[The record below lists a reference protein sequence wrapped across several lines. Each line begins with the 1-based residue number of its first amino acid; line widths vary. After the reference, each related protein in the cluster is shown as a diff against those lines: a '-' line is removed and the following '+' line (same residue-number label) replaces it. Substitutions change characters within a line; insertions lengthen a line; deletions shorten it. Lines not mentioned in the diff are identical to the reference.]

1 MDRYDGFHEFV
12 VARGGALSRTA
23 FLLTG
28 EHHAAEDLVQSALA
42 KAASRWR
49 WLVEHTQPE
58 AYIRRIM
65 INEQIS
71 WWRRRPARPVA
82 QVPERAGPD
91 EPGQVVERIAL
102 GQALGT
108 LTPRQRAVVVL
119 RYYEDLSEADTAAL
133 MGCSVG
139 TVKSQTHLALGH
151 LRRAL
156 PRYAEQAEDYAD
168 GGAAL
173 ALARRRRTGRTVAAA
188 LLTVPML
195 AGLLWCVVRD
205 PDTVPPPVATTPS
218 GVPAPVKPLPALPS
232 RLDVNAAIE
241 ELPGDRGIGPAVLQ
255 VHDGRAFPGPRTLLV
270 TLDGHYYEVVPPEAG
285 FVTAPTLSPDGR
297 WLTWATSAATLV
309 RDLTG
314 TEVRELPATSNAPL
328 WSPSGDWFLL
338 PAYAGKGETL
348 FHLPDWTA
356 RELAPVV
363 SWDRST
369 KVVLDSGEL
378 LRSAGSP
385 TATAVPME
393 VVDPVTGAGRAITVD
408 VAGRLGQGE
417 SIYKWSILPAPGSSA
432 AVEVVGLSS
441 HGSAQVVGV
450 LQFSTADGRVLRRI
464 TVPPDG
470 LAFPLCFRGGELL
483 WTDLRTVRRA
493 AVPEGMALLMELDD
507 PMHVVEPAGCGRSTQ
522 LGSMVP

>member
-42 KAASRWR
+42 KAALRWR

-102 GQALGT
+102 GQALAT

-119 RYYEDLSEADTAAL
+119 RFYEDLSEADTAEL

-156 PRYAEQAEDYAD
+156 PRFAEQAGEYAD
-168 GGAAL
+168 SGAAL

-188 LLTVPML
+188 LLAVPML
-195 AGLLWCVVRD
+195 AGLLWYAVRG
-205 PDTVPPPVATTPS
+205 PDAAPPPVATTPS
-218 GVPAPVKPLPALPS
+218 GIPTPAKALPALPS
-232 RLDVNAAIE
+232 RLDENATIE
-241 ELPGDRGIGPAVLQ
+241 RLPGDRGIGPAVLQ
-255 VHDGRAFPGPRTLLV
+255 VHDRGVQPGSRTLLV
-270 TLDGHYYEVVPPEAG
+270 TVDGHHYEVAPPEAG
-285 FVTAPTLSPDGR
+285 YVSTPALSPDGR
-297 WLTWATSAATLV
+297 WLTWSTATSRVV

-314 TEVRELPATSNAPL
+314 SEVRELPPTSNAPL
-328 WSPSGDWFLL
+328 WSPGGDWFLL
-338 PAYAGKGETL
+338 PAQAGKGEIL
-348 FHLPDWTA
+348 FHLPDWTP
-356 RELAPVV
+356 RELAPV
-363 SWDRST
+363 SLWDRVT

-385 TATAVPME
+385 TATAVPLE
-393 VVDPVTGAGRAITVD
+393 VVDPVTGAARALTVD
-408 VAGRLGQGE
+408 VAGLLGQGE
-417 SIYKWSILPAPGSSA
+417 SVYKWSILSAPGSSA
-432 AVEVVGLSS
+432 GLEVVGVSAQ
-441 HGSAQVVGV
+441 GSAQVVGV
-450 LQFSTADGRVLRRI
+450 LQFSTTDGRVLRRI
-464 TVPPDG
+464 TVPADG
-470 LAFPLCFRGGELL
+470 LAFPLCFRGGDLL
-483 WTDLRTVRRA
+483 WTDLATIRRA
-493 AVPEGMALLMELDD
+493 QVPEGMEVLMTHDL
-507 PMHVVEPAGCGRSTQ
+507 MNGVEPAGCGRSAQ
-522 LGSMVP
+522 LESMVP